1 MRVLSLVYRDL
12 PDANLFN
19 CQALLIRERMECCR
33 VLLSFDQHAETMS
46 RDRLWHT
53 RTAKRLIEQ
62 RFS

>member
-19 CQALLIRERMECCR
+19 CQALLIREQMECCP
-33 VLLSFDQHAETMS
+33 VVLSFYQHAGTMS

-53 RTAKRLIEQ
+53 RTVKRLNEQ